1 MTTKNKPLPVFLKPK
16 GIKVVDKK
24 ALNKIA
30 DGIFNPKTGNYLNLC
45 KDTLLNGED
54 PACEAR
60 SMHCG
65 LGELYFV
72 VTGEQPEK
80 GKVNEGLVV
89 AEVVARSTIHKRD
102 ANSEIEKA
110 KEAIMKLNL
119 PEELEENL
127 LSHVEDFEFDFEDQ
141 FRSILDSIPGENDD
155 VAGDNFKTR
164 AKRVAAILRKA
175 ADLLP

>member
-1 MTTKNKPLPVFLKPK
+1 MTTKNKPLPAFLKPK

-24 ALNKIA
+24 ALNEIA
-30 DGIFNPKTGNYLNLC
+30 DGIYNPKTGHYLNLC
-45 KDTLLNGED
+45 KGTLLNGED

-72 VTGEQPEK
+72 VTGKQPEED
-80 GKVNEGLVV
+80 KVDEDLVV
-89 AEVVARSTIHKRD
+89 AEVVARSTIHKRN
-102 ANSEIEKA
+102 ANFEIEKA
-110 KEAIMKLNL
+110 KGAIVKLNL
-119 PEELEENL
+119 PEELEKNL
-127 LSHVEDFEFDFEDQ
+127 LSHVDNFEFNFESQ
-141 FRSILDSIPGENDD
+141 FISILDSIPGENDK
-155 VAGDNFKTR
+155 VPENNFKTR